1 MDGADEQAQAYKP
14 ADPYADRVMI
24 WYPEDTDGLPDDL
37 RAALET
43 GLCLT
48 SAQRNRF
55 FALADARAAASAP
68 GETAPSPSEGG
79 ERGADAAA
87 RAECGSEVAAAA
99 AGAGRACARA
109 GLSGRGV
116 SQREKPPPKRHRV
129 ARLPKHTMTCRKNA
143 QAMSRFKAPWQAVLP
158 NGGTMQVDNG
168 AADVASSAEVA
179 ALNGSDA
186 AAASKALEAVIKREK
201 AAGRFPE
208 GDNWVICS
216 KCRHLS
222 TQEPASND
230 GVCKFCRKM
239 LGKLL
244 PGAVAVA
251 APLPTQP

>member
-143 QAMSRFKAPWQAVLP
+143 QAMSRFKVPLP
-158 NGGTMQVDNG
+158 NGGTMQVDDG
-168 AADVASSAEVA
+168 EADVVSSAEVA
-179 ALNGSDA
+179 A
-186 AAASKALEAVIKREK
+186 IK
-201 AAGRFPE
+201 
-208 GDNWVICS
+208 
-216 KCRHLS
+216 
-222 TQEPASND
+222 
-230 GVCKFCRKM
+230 
-239 LGKLL
+239 
-244 PGAVAVA
+244 GAVAVA